1 MKFFASLPVILCAS
15 PILAHTTTLPHAHD
29 VSPVP
34 LLIGLGIITTALMFG
49 KFYKRVIDDPR
60 RTFLGRRGYCFKL

>member
-15 PILAHTTTLPHAHD
+15 PILAHTTALPHAHD

-34 LLIGLGIITTALMFG
+34 LFIGIGMITTGLMFG
-49 KFYKRVIDDPR
+49 KFYKRVSR
-60 RTFLGRRGYCFKL
+60 

>member
-1 MKFFASLPVILCAS
+1 MKFFASLPIILCAS

-34 LLIGLGIITTALMFG
+34 LLIGLGITTALMLG
-49 KFYKRVIDDPR
+49 KFYKRVIR
-60 RTFLGRRGYCFKL
+60 